1 MVGEKGNL
9 ESRFLEIQDKNM
21 TLSSDLE
28 KLSLAFRQKNG
39 ELETVKQANRQLQG
53 QISDRSVL
61 EQEILK
67 LKGILE
73 GKLGELEEMRGERG
87 ALEYK
92 LVKKSDPEAVTYFCN
107 ML

>member
-1 MVGEKGNL
+1 M
-9 ESRFLEIQDKNM
+9 EIQDKNM
-21 TLSSDLE
+21 ALSSDLE

-53 QISDRSVL
+53 QISDRSLL

-92 LVKKSDPEAVTYFCN
+92 LVQRSDPDAVTDFFHI
-107 ML
+107 LIKQF